1 MKTVSTMLVFLVV
14 LSAQADENANLASL
28 KNVSSFL
35 PADPEH
41 AEIENLI
48 HRYSDGIRDQDV
60 DAILSC
66 LGPSFFKFRLD
77 ENKPQLTA
85 DHHPRTWQPEL
96 FLFGEGDFRDWLE
109 TYVRVSVP
117 YENSIT
123 FKGSG
128 SGYFG
133 LDRVITEETGRSGH
147 VTWDK
152 VQNTWIVGKI
162 EGQWKI
168 LGLFANCPNVVAET
182 AWSETH

>member
-123 FKGSG
+123 FKGSRPQ
-128 SGYFG
+128 F
-133 LDRVITEETGRSGH
+133 LQIQIGREQASTDGGPPSSH
-147 VTWDK
+147 LATRAVSLW
-152 VQNTWIVGKI
+152 
-162 EGQWKI
+162 
-168 LGLFANCPNVVAET
+168 
-182 AWSETH
+182 